1 MTQETQTSIFSSQ
14 GDPER
19 IETPRL
25 ILRQPVYSDAS
36 GLHALLSDPVTC
48 HFSPF
53 RPFTDADTHF
63 AIVEWREARDR
74 GLRTYVGANRSDPR
88 VPIGF
93 IQVGPDEELG
103 GLMSPKQS
111 GRGLATEAMQ
121 AIITA
126 LELRHAWTIIDAEH
140 AALIHTLE
148 KVNIKQ
154 QRILPAH
161 RVHPQ
166 ISLEKR
172 DCVLLHQEADH
183 QMEPD
188 SQLARKAPS
197 GEHAKHR

>member
-1 MTQETQTSIFSSQ
+1 MTQDTQTSIFSSQ
-14 GDPER
+14 GDPDR
-19 IETPRL
+19 IETHRL
-25 ILRQPVYSDAS
+25 ILRQPVYSDAP

-74 GLRTYVGANRSDPR
+74 GLRTFVGADRSDPT

-103 GLMSPKQS
+103 GLMSPKRA
-111 GRGLATEAMQ
+111 GDGLATEAMQ
-121 AIITA
+121 VVITA
-126 LELRHAWTIIDAEH
+126 LQLRNAWTIIDAEH
-140 AALIHTLE
+140 TALIHTLG

-154 QRILPAH
+154 QRILSAY
-161 RVHPQ
+161 RIHPQ

-172 DCVLLHQEADH
+172 DCVLLRQEENHQDEI
-183 QMEPD
+183 
-188 SQLARKAPS
+188 
-197 GEHAKHR
+197 